1 MPVLGITLDSREGD
15 QPRSSILKGALTTK
29 DRFARLKLPDFIL
42 RNSTCEQVLVVTH
55 MPRVYGA
62 PTFDPFVDQGHI
74 HAQRAIHH
82 LRMPNY

>member
-1 MPVLGITLDSREGD
+1 
-15 QPRSSILKGALTTK
+15 
-29 DRFARLKLPDFIL
+29 
-42 RNSTCEQVLVVTH
+42 

-82 LRMPNY
+82 LRMPNDRYQPRPKAVG